1 MITLALTLAALMTGG
16 EPAVSNPASFP
27 EVVRAIQSADYR
39 GARADLQ
46 RLVGELDQM
55 KDPKLAAHRQYWRGF
70 ALWRRALNGFNETPM
85 PGDLEADLKAGIASF
100 QAALAL
106 NPDWIEARIGLVGCA
121 SPLLFLAKDD
131 TTRREAVL
139 KEYIRVDKE
148 LTERA
153 KDILEIRG
161 LPYSHLGRTKR
172 QLAEQKEFGLGEE
185 GLTWIC
191 NQMLEAFMSSR
202 HIDEVFAEDAIL
214 RRKIKDI
221 CKKHMQ
227 VDEAMDQEV
236 RDRIK
241 NIEEGSQAWDIE
253 YAKVLEQVKGKHGLK
268 E

>member
-1 MITLALTLAALMTGG
+1 M
-16 EPAVSNPASFP
+16 
-27 EVVRAIQSADYR
+27 
-39 GARADLQ
+39 
-46 RLVGELDQM
+46 RL
-55 KDPKLAAHRQYWRGF
+55 Y
-70 ALWRRALNGFNETPM
+70 
-85 PGDLEADLKAGIASF
+85 PGKVDSIASEIITTLT
-100 QAALAL
+100 AAG
-106 NPDWIEARIGLVGCA
+106 DIEVSDSNEAQLDAA
-121 SPLLFLAKDD
+121 S
-131 TTRREAVL
+131 VL

-161 LPYSHLGRTKR
+161 LPYSNLGRTKR

-185 GLTWIC
+185 GLSWIA

-202 HIDEVFAEDAIL
+202 HVDEVFAEDAIL

-227 VDEAMDQEV
+227 VDEAIDQEV

-241 NIEEGSQAWDIE
+241 NLEEGSQAWDIE
-253 YAKVLEQVKGKHGLK
+253 YQKVLEQVKGKHGLK